1 MTAREKYQRIAEQW
15 DRDGRPVSA
24 LEGGYALITLRSWT
38 YSEGAKAEGISDM
51 IRAFVRASEDAQHR
65 DWLDAY
71 FSDQESCRG
80 CGESYRFENVSICTA
95 CGSKYCYRCKGN
107 YGRAHNGNLACQCGS
122 GELVG

>member
-1 MTAREKYQRIAEQW
+1 MVERQLPKLHTWVRFPSPAPTFHSSREIMTAGEKYQRIAEQW
-15 DRDGRPVSA
+15 DRDGRPASA
-24 LEGGYALITLRSWT
+24 LEGGYPLITLRSWT
-38 YSEGAKAEGISDM
+38 YSEGAKAEGISDI

-95 CGSKYCYRCKGN
+95 
-107 YGRAHNGNLACQCGS
+107 
-122 GELVG
+122 